1 VRYSIVRA
9 LERSIVMPPA
19 KTTRATK
26 APASKN
32 KSVSEFVEIQE
43 IHLPKQQQPR
53 RYFSEEKMTQLIA
66 SIEEHGILEPLIVR
80 PLKAGGYELV
90 AGERRL
96 RAATKLELVQV
107 PIVIREFSDEKA
119 LEVSLLENL
128 QRDDLNPIDETE
140 GILNLLCQ
148 VIKGNKDDVVSLLN
162 RFANAHRRGTQ
173 LTREDDESL
182 ELIDQVFL
190 KVGRL
195 NREGFR
201 TNRLPL
207 LSLPE
212 DVLKVLREGKLE
224 YTKARVIAKLENPKQ
239 RAALIKETLHDNLSL
254 TQIKQKVKDI
264 ESRLKPS
271 TEVISGE
278 QLRVSLIALSKQKS
292 EAWHDE
298 KKRSELERIFS
309 ELQEVLQA

>member
-1 VRYSIVRA
+1 MERA

-19 KTTRATK
+19 KTTRAAK
-26 APASKN
+26 APAN
-32 KSVSEFVEIQE
+32 KHQSTSELVEIQA

-53 RYFSEEKMTQLIA
+53 RYFSQDKMTQLIA
-66 SIEEHGILEPLIVR
+66 SVEEHGILEPLIVR

-96 RAATKLELVQV
+96 RAAKELGLAQV
-107 PIVIREFSDEKA
+107 PIVIRDFSDEKA
-119 LEVSLLENL
+119 LEVALLENL

-148 VIKGNKDDVVSLLN
+148 VIKGDKADVVGLLN
-162 RFANAHRRGTQ
+162 KFANAHRRQIQ
-173 LTREDDESL
+173 LTNEETESKI
-182 ELIDQVFL
+182 LIDQVFL
-190 KVGRL
+190 KIGRL

-212 DVLKVLREGKLE
+212 DVLKILRKGELE

-239 RAALIKETLHDNLSL
+239 RKALIAETLRDNLSL
-254 TQIKQKVKDI
+254 TQIKLKVQEILNAD
-264 ESRLKPS
+264 
-271 TEVISGE
+271 TEIFIGE
-278 QLRVSLIALSKQKS
+278 ELRQSLIVLSKQKS
-292 EAWHDE
+292 AAWHDQE
-298 KKRSELERIFS
+298 KYKRIERLVSELRK
-309 ELQEVLQA
+309 VLEE

>member
-1 VRYSIVRA
+1 
-9 LERSIVMPPA
+9 MPPA

-26 APASKN
+26 APASKH

-43 IHLPKQQQPR
+43 IHLPKQPQPR

-80 PLKAGGYELV
+80 PLKTGFELV

-96 RAATKLELVQV
+96 RAATKLGLAQV
-107 PIVIREFSDEKA
+107 PIVIRNFTDEKA
-119 LEVSLLENL
+119 LEVALLENL

-148 VIKGNKDDVVSLLN
+148 VIKGNKEDVVSLLN
-162 RFANAHRRGTQ
+162 RFANAHRRGVQ
-173 LTREDDESL
+173 LTKEDSEGL

-212 DVLKVLREGKLE
+212 DVLKVLRQGELE

-254 TQIKQKVKDI
+254 TQIKQKVKDL
-264 ESRLKPS
+264 ENHLKPV
-271 TEVISGE
+271 TDLISGE

-298 KKRSELERIFS
+298 KKRSRLERIFS
-309 ELQEVLQA
+309 ELQEVLQGS

>member
-1 VRYSIVRA
+1 MERA

-19 KTTRATK
+19 KTTRAAK
-26 APASKN
+26 APAN
-32 KSVSEFVEIQE
+32 KHQSTSELVEIQS

-53 RYFSEEKMTQLIA
+53 RYFSQDKMTQLIA
-66 SIEEHGILEPLIVR
+66 SVEEHGILEPLIVR

-96 RAATKLELVQV
+96 RAAKELGLAQV
-107 PIVIREFSDEKA
+107 PIVIRDFSDEKA
-119 LEVSLLENL
+119 LEVALLENL

-148 VIKGNKDDVVSLLN
+148 VIKGDKADVVGLLN
-162 RFANAHRRGTQ
+162 KFANVHRRRLQ
-173 LTREDDESL
+173 LTEEES
-182 ELIDQVFL
+182 ERMALIDQVFL

-207 LSLPE
+207 LNLPE
-212 DVLKVLREGKLE
+212 DVLEVLREGELE

-239 RAALIKETLHDNLSL
+239 RKALITETLRDDLSL
-254 TQIKQKVKDI
+254 TQIKLKVQEILNAD
-264 ESRLKPS
+264 
-271 TEVISGE
+271 TEIFIGE
-278 QLRVSLIALSKQKS
+278 ELRQSLIVLSKQKS
-292 EAWHDE
+292 AAWHDE
-298 KKRSELERIFS
+298 KKHKKLERLLS
-309 ELQEVLQA
+309 ELQKVLEG

>member
-1 VRYSIVRA
+1 
-9 LERSIVMPPA
+9 MPPA

-26 APASKN
+26 APASKH

-96 RAATKLELVQV
+96 RAATKLGLAQV
-107 PIVIREFSDEKA
+107 PIVIRNFTDEKA
-119 LEVSLLENL
+119 LEVALLENL

-148 VIKGNKDDVVSLLN
+148 VIKGNKEDVVSLLN
-162 RFANAHRRGTQ
+162 KFANAHRRGIQ
-173 LTREDDESL
+173 LAKEDAEGL

-212 DVLKVLREGKLE
+212 DVLKVLRQGELE
-224 YTKARVIAKLENPKQ
+224 YTKARAIAKLENPKQ
-239 RAALIKETLHDNLSL
+239 RISLIKETLRENLSL
-254 TQIKQKVKDI
+254 TQIKQKVKDLQTTLNPYI
-264 ESRLKPS
+264 DVVSGERLKA
-271 TEVISGE
+271 
-278 QLRVSLIALSKQKS
+278 SLIALSKQKS

-298 KKRSELERIFS
+298 KRQKKLEQLLA
-309 ELQEVLQA
+309 ELQEVLQE